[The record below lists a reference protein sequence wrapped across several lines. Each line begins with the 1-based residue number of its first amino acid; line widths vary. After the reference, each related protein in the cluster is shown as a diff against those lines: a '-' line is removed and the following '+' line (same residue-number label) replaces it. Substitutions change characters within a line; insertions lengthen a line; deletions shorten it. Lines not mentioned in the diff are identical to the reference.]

1 MTWFAEYLD
10 EKYDSG
16 QKLFP
21 AHLWTKAQIKVF
33 VGEFASKVCVVGG
46 VRVCSNGLHVKYWN
60 G

>member
-46 VRVCSNGLHVKYWN
+46 ARVCSNGLHVK
-60 G
+60 